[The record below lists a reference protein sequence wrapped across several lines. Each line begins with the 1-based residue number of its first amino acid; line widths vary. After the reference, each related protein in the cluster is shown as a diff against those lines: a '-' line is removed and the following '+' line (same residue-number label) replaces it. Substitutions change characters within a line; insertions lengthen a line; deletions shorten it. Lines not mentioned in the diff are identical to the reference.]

1 MEKLLLAY
9 MVNEGYGT
17 QEECEAHIK
26 KHGFDNVAKALGK
39 VESHM
44 KARTDKEKIAKWKAH
59 PLAVKRKE
67 VSS

>member
-39 VESHM
+39 VETHL
-44 KARTDKEKIAKWKAH
+44 KAH
-59 PLAVKRKE
+59 PSKTNGKE